1 MLVRRKREILEGIEY
16 QSERGN
22 ELITEARGEFRRNR
36 EAHERNLGVVEQMVG
51 RNERS
56 HREIVNALLEQQKV
70 LIKLSA
76 DVEAHTAAVWKMLDR
91 LPPEDESA

>member
-1 MLVRRKREILEGIEY
+1 MRRQREILEGIEY
-16 QSERGN
+16 QFERGN
-22 ELITEARGEFRRNR
+22 EVMTEVHGEFHRNR
-36 EAHERNLGVVEQMVG
+36 EAHERNLAVVEQMVG

-70 LIKLSA
+70 LVKLSA

-91 LPPEDESA
+91 LPPDEEST